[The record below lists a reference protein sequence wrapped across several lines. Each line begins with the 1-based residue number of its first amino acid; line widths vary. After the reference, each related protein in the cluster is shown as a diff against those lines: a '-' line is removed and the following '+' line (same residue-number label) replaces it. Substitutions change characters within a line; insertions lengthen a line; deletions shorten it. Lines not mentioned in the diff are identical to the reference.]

1 MTQDIIINYL
11 TEHKEQF
18 KKDFGITKIGLF
30 GSYARNEAKND
41 SDIDILIEL
50 KKDLTDIYE
59 KKSLLKEIM
68 EKAFNKKVDI
78 YLIEE
83 KLNKKLDNAFV
94 EYFFKSNP
102 YPLYVI
108 SESVQTRVNTIQI
121 RATMT
126 SLDKVTCPYISNI
139 TIRGI

>member
-59 KKSLLKEIM
+59 KKSLLKEEYII
-68 EKAFNKKVDI
+68 KSKNYFDKYGAFSILFSWLPIVGDPITFVAGILKYDFKKFLILVI
-78 YLIEE
+78 VAKFSRYLFLALI
-83 KLNKKLDNAFV
+83 
-94 EYFFKSNP
+94 
-102 YPLYVI
+102 I
-108 SESVQTRVNTIQI
+108 
-121 RATMT
+121 
-126 SLDKVTCPYISNI
+126 
-139 TIRGI
+139 

>member
-18 KKDFGITKIGLF
+18 KKDFGITKIGFF

-68 EKAFNKKVDI
+68 EKAFDKKVDI
-78 YLIEE
+78 AREKYL
-83 KLNKKLDNAFV
+83 K
-94 EYFFKSNP
+94 
-102 YPLYVI
+102 PLVKDEVLKEVKYV
-108 SESVQTRVNTIQI
+108 
-121 RATMT
+121 
-126 SLDKVTCPYISNI
+126 
-139 TIRGI
+139 

>member
-18 KKDFGITKIGLF
+18 KKDFGIIKIGLF
-30 GSYARNEAKND
+30 GSYARNEAKSD

-68 EKAFNKKVDI
+68 EKAFDKKVDI
-78 YLIEE
+78 AREKYL
-83 KLNKKLDNAFV
+83 K
-94 EYFFKSNP
+94 
-102 YPLYVI
+102 PLLKDEVLKEVKYV
-108 SESVQTRVNTIQI
+108 
-121 RATMT
+121 
-126 SLDKVTCPYISNI
+126 
-139 TIRGI
+139 

>member
-11 TEHKEQF
+11 TEHKKQF

-68 EKAFNKKVDI
+68 EKAFDKKVDI
-78 YLIEE
+78 AREKYL
-83 KLNKKLDNAFV
+83 K
-94 EYFFKSNP
+94 
-102 YPLYVI
+102 PLVKDEVLKEVKYV
-108 SESVQTRVNTIQI
+108 
-121 RATMT
+121 
-126 SLDKVTCPYISNI
+126 
-139 TIRGI
+139 

>member
-41 SDIDILIEL
+41 SDIDIL
-50 KKDLTDIYE
+50 KDLTDIYE

-68 EKAFNKKVDI
+68 EKAFDKKVDI
-78 YLIEE
+78 ARE
-83 KLNKKLDNAFV
+83 
-94 EYFFKSNP
+94 
-102 YPLYVI
+102 
-108 SESVQTRVNTIQI
+108 
-121 RATMT
+121 
-126 SLDKVTCPYISNI
+126 
-139 TIRGI
+139 

>member
-11 TEHKEQF
+11 SEHKEQF

-50 KKDLTDIYE
+50 RKGLVDIYE

-68 EKAFNKKVDI
+68 EKAFDKKVDI
-78 YLIEE
+78 AREKYLR
-83 KLNKKLDNAFV
+83 
-94 EYFFKSNP
+94 
-102 YPLYVI
+102 PLVKDEILKEVKYV
-108 SESVQTRVNTIQI
+108 
-121 RATMT
+121 
-126 SLDKVTCPYISNI
+126 
-139 TIRGI
+139 

>member
-41 SDIDILIEL
+41 SDIDIL
-50 KKDLTDIYE
+50 KDLTDIYE

-68 EKAFNKKVDI
+68 EKAFDKKVDI
-78 YLIEE
+78 AREKYL
-83 KLNKKLDNAFV
+83 K
-94 EYFFKSNP
+94 
-102 YPLYVI
+102 PLVKDEVLKEVKYV
-108 SESVQTRVNTIQI
+108 
-121 RATMT
+121 
-126 SLDKVTCPYISNI
+126 
-139 TIRGI
+139 

>member
-1 MTQDIIINYL
+1 MVQSTSLYL
-11 TEHKEQF
+11 Q
-18 KKDFGITKIGLF
+18 I
-30 GSYARNEAKND
+30 
-41 SDIDILIEL
+41 
-50 KKDLTDIYE
+50 
-59 KKSLLKEIM
+59 
-68 EKAFNKKVDI
+68 FNKKVDI
-78 YLIEE
+78 YLTEE

>member
-18 KKDFGITKIGLF
+18 KKDFGITK
-30 GSYARNEAKND
+30 SYARNEAKND

-68 EKAFNKKVDI
+68 EKAFDKKVDI
-78 YLIEE
+78 AREKYL
-83 KLNKKLDNAFV
+83 K
-94 EYFFKSNP
+94 
-102 YPLYVI
+102 PLVKDEVLKEVKYV
-108 SESVQTRVNTIQI
+108 
-121 RATMT
+121 
-126 SLDKVTCPYISNI
+126 
-139 TIRGI
+139 